1 MWTIALLPRSGVEG
15 TDLNETTLRP
25 TSRLVALALLNWPA

>member
-1 MWTIALLPRSGVEG
+1 MWTIALLPRSGVAG

-25 TSRLVALALLNWPA
+25 TPHLVALALLDSTA